1 MQKNLSTSFLSG
13 TSHKSARHGPRLHFL
28 VHILRC
34 VHGVHSDQ
42 VQVQVHAVTA
52 ADNSIQ

>member
-13 TSHKSARHGPRLHFL
+13 TSHKSARHVPRLHFL

-34 VHGVHSDQ
+34 VHGDQ
-42 VQVQVHAVTA
+42 VQVQV
-52 ADNSIQ
+52 Q